1 MNILNSESSGSN
13 LNISKPSYY
22 QAYLS
27 QEEGLYNREDNA
39 SHKFYSSK
47 YQVRLLDQ
55 LNDRTYDKINT
66 NFYQDTKM
74 QTIQQLQNQVEKLV
88 EELRTQIH
96 INKDILYENERLQI
110 KYRRLKQMVLEYIQN
125 DETDTERIFNNY
137 NTTLEKLVSQQQK
150 LKDALINSE
159 KKKYIDVNKLYDER
173 TLEEQFQKIKQEN
186 SQLKQRLG
194 RTTRNDLNQNQIN
207 NQYYKEERQ
216 RTPSK
221 NKEKNKIQDAKNI
234 LSKLMNKENLD
245 RLSKEINNQRYVD
258 LDQSINHFYKNDE
271 NVYKYREKSKE
282 DFQKLNKSQ
291 NNIKNTPKKQKPR
304 QDQQYQS
311 NNPKGQVLQNLY
323 SFGYR
328 SPHNSSQNSE
338 DQDDLVNYNTKL
350 NKNVSHFP
358 QKQQISDKYIN
369 KSSSQNN
376 LKAHKN
382 YH

>member
-207 NQYYKEERQ
+207 NQ
-216 RTPSK
+216 
-221 NKEKNKIQDAKNI
+221 
-234 LSKLMNKENLD
+234 
-245 RLSKEINNQRYVD
+245 
-258 LDQSINHFYKNDE
+258 
-271 NVYKYREKSKE
+271 EKSKE